1 MDCAK
6 GINFLF
12 TNGGRMQDYW
22 GVGKALAA
30 DAADDRACRPPPAPA
45 AKRSRSR

>member
-6 GINFLF
+6 GINFLY

-22 GVGKALAA
+22 GTGKATKAHAA
-30 DAADDRACRPPPAPA
+30 R
-45 AKRSRSR
+45 